1 MYPILGALFALRQVL
16 SFPLPMQLV
25 AGVDGSSIAY
35 ILNERGIRSI
45 WYARAP
51 EYVPRELWHAA
62 GDDGQELTNLIVSK
76 DGKYVV
82 YVRGGA
88 HDANWTQHPWPDPD
102 SSPKEQTESVMSLS
116 TSGNA
121 TPVVLGEGDAPAI
134 SPDSTRVAFVHDPD
148 SATWWA
154 PIDGSKPS
162 ARLFFDNGK
171 DGDLTWSPDSTAL
184 AFTSDRDDHSFV
196 AIYRNDSTP
205 IEYLAPS
212 TARDF
217 SPQWSPD
224 GRRIAFVR
232 IGGDGGPPQDPLKW
246 YPQPWQIWVA
256 DADGAGAHSAWR
268 SGDGLRDSLPGI
280 KGPQLQWIAG
290 NRLLFISEQS
300 NWPLLYEVSAA
311 GGAARCL
318 TPGSFMVEDTAVSPD
333 LQTIY
338 YTADAGTA
346 PGDDDRR
353 HVFRVTADGSNP
365 PNAVTSGT
373 SSQWW
378 PAATNGGVAYVQAGA
393 REPMTI
399 VYNGRTLNAD
409 RIPADF
415 PSASL
420 VTPKEVSFR
429 SSDGWL
435 IHGQLFDAPGGASR
449 KPAVIFVHGGPERQ
463 MLITWHYMDYY
474 AYAYATNQYLASRG
488 FVVLSVNYRL
498 GIGYGHDFQ
507 YPDKAGPAGAAE
519 YRDVLAGVG
528 YLRRYRRVD
537 SRRIGMWGGSYG
549 GYLTALALAKNSNI
563 FKAGV
568 DFHGV
573 HDWSMFGEWFSTPPV
588 KRYQTYD
595 KKKFLRTAWF
605 SSPDAY
611 ISTWRSPVLLIQ
623 GDDDRNVHFHQM
635 VDLVER
641 LKLAH
646 VPYEEIV
653 IPNEIHG
660 FLRWQSWFDADTAT
674 VDYLESHLGAP
685 R

>member
-1 MYPILGALFALRQVL
+1 MHLVLGALFTLRQVL

-25 AGVDGSSIAY
+25 AGPDGSSIAY

-51 EYVPRELWHAA
+51 EYAPRELWHST
-62 GDDGQELTNLIVSK
+62 GDDGQELTNLSISK
-76 DGKYVV
+76 DGKYLV

-88 HDANWTQHPWPDPD
+88 HDANWTLRPWPNPD
-102 SSPKEQTESVMSLS
+102 FSTKEPGESVLSLS
-116 TSGNA
+116 TAASGA
-121 TPVVLGEGDAPAI
+121 PVVLGAGDAPAI
-134 SPDSTRVAFVHDPD
+134 SPDGSRVAFVHDPD
-148 SATWWA
+148 DAVWGA
-154 PIDGSKPS
+154 PVDGSKAAS
-162 ARLFFDNGK
+162 QLFFDRGK
-171 DGDLTWSPDSTAL
+171 DGDLTWSPDGKAL

-196 AIYRNDSTP
+196 GVYRDEATP

-224 GRRIAFVR
+224 GTRVAFARID
-232 IGGDGGPPQDPLKW
+232 GDGGPPQDPLKQ
-246 YPQPWQIWVA
+246 YPQPWQIWVVN
-256 DADGAGAHSAWR
+256 ADGSRAHAAWR
-268 SGDGLRDSLPGI
+268 SGGALRDSLPGI

-290 NRLLFISEQS
+290 DRLLFISEQS
-300 NWPLLYEVSAA
+300 NWPLLYEVSA
-311 GGAARCL
+311 GGGPARCL
-318 TPGSFMVEDTAVSPD
+318 TPGQFMVEDTAVSPD
-333 LQTIY
+333 LATIY
-338 YTADAGTA
+338 YTADTGAT

-353 HVFRVTADGSNP
+353 HVFRVAADGSSP
-365 PNAVTSGT
+365 TAATRGAASE
-373 SSQWW
+373 WW
-378 PAATNGGVAYVQAGA
+378 PAATRGGVAYVQAGA

-399 VYNGRTLNAD
+399 VYNGRALSAD
-409 RIPADF
+409 RIPPDF
-415 PSASL
+415 PTASL
-420 VTPKEVSFR
+420 VVPKEVSFR
-429 SSDGWL
+429 TSDGWL
-435 IHGQLFDAPGGASR
+435 IHGQLFDAPGAANK

-463 MLITWHYMDYY
+463 MLLTWHYMDYY
-474 AYAYATNQYLASRG
+474 SYAYATNQYLASRG

-507 YPDKAGPAGAAE
+507 YPDNAGPAGAAE
-519 YRDVLAGVG
+519 NRDVLAAVD
-528 YLRRYRRVD
+528 YLQRDTRID
-537 SRRIGMWGGSYG
+537 PKRIGMWGGSYG
-549 GYLTALALAKNSNI
+549 GYLTALPLARNSNL

-595 KKKFLRTAWF
+595 KKRFLRTAWL

-646 VPYEEIV
+646 VPFEEIV

-660 FLRWQSWFDADTAT
+660 FLRWQSWLDADTAT
-674 VDYLESHLGAP
+674 TNYLLRHLS